1 MTQRT
6 MHRRRFLQLSGATTA
21 AVVLAACGGP
31 EPEVITEEPAAAP
44 AAEEEAPAQ
53 TVMEDA
59 EAPSQYSESPR
70 LAEMVANGDLP
81 PVTERLPVSPLVL
94 PRESIGEYGG
104 LVRQIHLDPSSF
116 VSQYGWF
123 SERMLTYSDQDL
135 KTIKSNLFASWEI
148 SDDATHYTFHL
159 HEGMRWSTGD
169 LVTTGDVDF
178 WWNSVATHPEVA
190 SSVWWVYRHGGEN
203 MVLDIH
209 DDYSF
214 SVTFAA
220 PFGNFP
226 AYLTRRIQ
234 GDFLLP
240 SNYLKQF
247 HADFADEDDLAAM
260 LEESEYETWVQLLS
274 NVRSGRSVWGTRPN
288 SPEYPMLSA
297 WIVDQEP
304 QQGLVLMKRNPYYW
318 KVDTSGQQLPYVED
332 LRIDFVANHDIA
344 TQKTI
349 QGELDYV
356 GPHDVSIAR
365 YPLYKE
371 NEPTQHYQVMD
382 YTSCMTDR
390 YTLYPCHTLTEDL
403 VLREIVQHPN
413 FVKALNVAIDRE
425 EINQNLFFG
434 LAKMGQL
441 APMPNSQYYEPKY
454 AQNWSQY
461 DPDLANQLLDDMGL
475 TERNGDGFRLRP
487 DGDVLKFN
495 IEHAG
500 PRVGVATHEFTEIVV
515 TFWREVGIEASTK
528 EIQISLY
535 NERWS
540 QGLVHCGCWHA
551 DRCTDT
557 LLPVEMRWF
566 IPTNIGQ
573 GGPAPEWGRW
583 FRSNGQDG
591 EEPPAAIQTLYDH
604 YNTMNTVIDDAE
616 RVAAGKKIFDWLAD
630 NPLAVGSV
638 SESPAPLIFPKTM
651 RNLPAAGKPV
661 GWDTYGISTYHPEA
675 FYYEGGVS

>member
-1 MTQRT
+1 MTQRK

-123 SERMLTYSDQDL
+123 AERMLTYSDQDL
-135 KTIKSNLFASWEI
+135 KTIKPNLFASWEV

-159 HEGMRWSTGD
+159 HEGMKWSDGE

-178 WWNSVATHPEVA
+178 WWNSIATHPDVA

-203 MVLDIH
+203 MVVDIH

-214 SVTFAA
+214 SITFAA

-240 SNYLKQF
+240 SHYLKQF

-274 NVRSGRSVWGTRPN
+274 NKRSGRSVWGTRPN
-288 SPEYPMLSA
+288 SPEYPMLSG

-332 LRIDFVANHDIA
+332 LRMDFVANHEIA

-382 YTSCMTDR
+382 YLSCMTDR

-403 VLREIVQHPN
+403 VLRDIVQHPN

-454 AQNWSQY
+454 AENWSQY

-540 QGLVHCGCWHA
+540 QGLIHCGCWHA

-675 FYYEGGVS
+675 FYYEGGGS